1 MEQHESTIS
10 SHGEKEVVRG
20 LTNKLDVLKSA
31 TLELDEQLLLVRSNR
46 LLSKG
51 WANNALLEWIDS
63 LVDEIYERTN
73 EIVGHVVENN
83 MLKEEEE

>member
-1 MEQHESTIS
+1 MNKEAKTIRS
-10 SHGEKEVVRG
+10 
-20 LTNKLDVLKSA
+20 LTNKLDALKSA
-31 TLELDEQLLLVRSNR
+31 TMELDEQLLSVRSNG
-46 LLSKG
+46 LLSDK

-83 MLKEEEE
+83 MLKEDK

>member
-1 MEQHESTIS
+1 MT
-10 SHGEKEVVRG
+10 GEARAIRS
-20 LTNKLDVLKSA
+20 LTNKLDALKSA
-31 TLELDEQLLLVRSNR
+31 TLELDEQLLLVKSNG
-46 LLSKG
+46 LLSDE

-83 MLKEEEE
+83 MLKEGE

>member
-1 MEQHESTIS
+1 MNREAMT
-10 SHGEKEVVRG
+10 VRS
-20 LTNKLDVLKSA
+20 LTNKLDSIKSA
-31 TLELDEQLLLVRSNR
+31 TLELDEQLLLIRSNG
-46 LLSKG
+46 LLSDK

-83 MLKEEEE
+83 MLKEDS

>member
-1 MEQHESTIS
+1 MSREAMT
-10 SHGEKEVVRG
+10 VRS
-20 LTNKLDVLKSA
+20 LTNKLDAIKSA
-31 TLELDEQLLLVRSNR
+31 TLELDEQLLLIKSNG
-46 LLSKG
+46 LLSDK

-83 MLKEEEE
+83 MLKEDS

>member
-1 MEQHESTIS
+1 MEQNKSTIS
-10 SHGEKEVVRG
+10 SHREKEVVRG
-20 LTNKLDVLKSA
+20 LTNKLDALKSA

-46 LLSKG
+46 LLSDE

>member
-1 MEQHESTIS
+1 MNREAMT
-10 SHGEKEVVRG
+10 VRS
-20 LTNKLDVLKSA
+20 LTNKLDSIKSA
-31 TLELDEQLLLVRSNR
+31 TLELDEQLLLVRSNG
-46 LLSKG
+46 LLSDK

-83 MLKEEEE
+83 MLKEDS

>member
-1 MEQHESTIS
+1 MSREAMT
-10 SHGEKEVVRG
+10 VRS
-20 LTNKLDVLKSA
+20 LTNKLDAIKSA
-31 TLELDEQLLLVRSNR
+31 TLELDEQLLLVRSNG
-46 LLSKG
+46 LLSDK

-83 MLKEEEE
+83 MLKEDS

>member
-1 MEQHESTIS
+1 MEQNESTIS
-10 SHGEKEVVRG
+10 LHKEKEVVRR
-20 LTNKLDVLKSA
+20 LTNKLDALKSA
-31 TLELDEQLLLVRSNR
+31 TLELDEQLLSVRSNR
-46 LLSKG
+46 LLSDK

-83 MLKEEEE
+83 MLKDEEE

>member
-1 MEQHESTIS
+1 MEQNESTIS
-10 SHGEKEVVRG
+10 LHKEKEVVRR
-20 LTNKLDVLKSA
+20 LTNKLDALKSA
-31 TLELDEQLLLVRSNR
+31 TLELDEQLLLVRSNG
-46 LLSKG
+46 LLSDE

-83 MLKEEEE
+83 MLKDEEK

>member
-1 MEQHESTIS
+1 MNREAMT
-10 SHGEKEVVRG
+10 VRS
-20 LTNKLDVLKSA
+20 LTNKLDAIKSA
-31 TLELDEQLLLVRSNR
+31 TLELDEQLLLIRLNG
-46 LLSKG
+46 LLSDK

-83 MLKEEEE
+83 MLKEDS